1 MHANSAARY
10 SNVSPREAARELLR
24 RQDAQTSL
32 LAFTEYTVP
41 GYIPGYVHQQIAAA
55 FDRVEAGE
63 VDRLLILTCP
73 QHGKSQLSSQ
83 RYPAYSL
90 GRNPAHDVISA
101 SAVAMLAEKF
111 GQDVRNCISSRE
123 YQNLFP
129 GTRLA
134 EDSQAKGQWRTQ
146 SGGSYYAVGIGGAV
160 MGRGAT
166 RLVIDDPFASME
178 EAQSQRARD
187 RVWDWYTG
195 TAYNRVRP
203 GGAIVVICHR
213 MHEDDLAGRLLAS
226 QDNGDKWTVV
236 ELPVSGVPL
245 WPERFNTE
253 FYARL
258 KAVTPPLY
266 WSALYEQNPQPEE
279 GTFFK
284 REWFW
289 FYKPEE
295 ARLVRKYLSS
305 DFAFTEN
312 GGDYTEI
319 GIHGVGVEK
328 GETRLYLC
336 MDGWYGQADQVD
348 WVDQYLALVKRH
360 RPIVEFGEGG
370 MPRRAS
376 EGLITRMR
384 REQHI
389 PGGRVEW
396 VPSVND
402 KVSRAASLRAMA
414 SMGRVG
420 LPDNDYGHRVLAQL
434 LGFPAAKH
442 DDAVDMCGLMARVLD
457 QAHPAM
463 AVASK
468 PRVVKDRWDKAFEG
482 DEGGSWRV

>member
-1 MHANSAARY
+1 MPPSSAAT
-10 SNVSPREAARELLR
+10 SSCISPQAAARELLR
-24 RQDAQTSL
+24 RDDSTASL
-32 LAFTEYTVP
+32 LAFTEYTTPGYRP
-41 GYIPGYVHQQIAAA
+41 GYIHKVIAEQ
-55 FDRVEAGE
+55 FDRVSRGE
-63 VDRLLILTCP
+63 IDRLMLLCPP
-73 QHGKSQLSSQ
+73 QHGKSALGSQ
-83 RYPAYSL
+83 RFPAYRL
-90 GRNPAHDVISA
+90 GLTPRRDVISA
-101 SAVAMLAEKF
+101 SATSLLAEKF
-111 GQDVRNCISSRE
+111 GQDVRNCISSHE

-160 MGRGAT
+160 MGRGADD
-166 RLVIDDPFASME
+166 LVIDDPFSSMVD
-178 EAQSQRARD
+178 AQSQVMRNK
-187 RVWDWYTG
+187 VWDWYTG

-203 GGAIVVICHR
+203 GGSISLICHR
-213 MHEDDLAGRLLAS
+213 MHQDDLAGRLLAS
-226 QDNGDKWTVV
+226 QDSGDKWTVV

-245 WPERFNTE
+245 WPERFNPE

-266 WSALYEQNPQPEE
+266 YSALYEQNPQPEE

-284 REWFW
+284 KEWFW
-289 FYKPEE
+289 FYKPDET
-295 ARLVRKYLSS
+295 RLVRKYLSS

-319 GIHGVGVEK
+319 GIHGVGFEK

-336 MDGWYGQADQVD
+336 MDGWYGQADQVN

-396 VPSVND
+396 VPSVSD

-463 AVASK
+463 AVVNK

>member
-1 MHANSAARY
+1 MVLLPPGSAKSTYA
-10 SNVSPREAARELLR
+10 
-24 RQDAQTSL
+24 
-32 LAFTEYTVP
+32 TVLFP
-41 GYIPGYVHQQIAAA
+41 PW
-55 FDRVEAGE
+55 FM
-63 VDRLLILTCP
+63 
-73 QHGKSQLSSQ
+73 
-83 RYPAYSL
+83 
-90 GRNPAHDVISA
+90 GRNPGLSVIGCSNTTT
-101 SAVAMLAEKF
+101 LAEHF
-111 GQDVRNCISSRE
+111 SRRSRNVVGGQAHRAIFWDGLSN
-123 YQNLFP
+123 
-129 GTRLA
+129 
-134 EDSQAKGQWRTQ
+134 DSTAAGSWETA
-146 SGGSYYAVGIGGAV
+146 SGSSYYAAGV
-160 MGRGAT
+160 GAT
-166 RLVIDDPFASME
+166 ITGRRADLGIIDDPVKSRE
-178 EAQSQRARD
+178 EADSELTRQKH
-187 RVWDWYTG
+187 WDWYVNDFKTRLKPNYRQLHIQ
-195 TAYNRVRP
+195 TRW
-203 GGAIVVICHR
+203 
-213 MHEDDLAGRLLAS
+213 HEDDLAGRILATE
-226 QDNGDKWTVV
+226 GDKWRVLK
-236 ELPVSGVPL
+236 LPMVAGLDDPLGRAPGDRL
-245 WPERFNTE
+245 WPEWFTAE
-253 FYARL
+253 MVDEARRDERSF
-258 KAVTPPLY
+258 
-266 WSALYEQNPQPEE
+266 SALYQQDPSPET

-420 LPDNDYGHRVLAQL
+420 LPDNDYGHRILAQL

-468 PRVVKDRWDKAFEG
+468 PRVVNDRWDKAFEG